1 MITMDENSNKK
12 GLQFALEEGVTYGA
26 NIKVVGVGG
35 AGGNAVNRMI
45 DAALG
50 GVEFIVAN
58 TDVQALRSS
67 RAGVKLQL
75 GSKITKGLGAG
86 ATPEVGRQAALEDT
100 DKIIEV
106 LEGADMVFITA
117 GMGGGTGTGAAPII
131 SGLAAE
137 LGALA
142 VAVVTKPFNFEGK
155 ARSEQAEKGLRE
167 LHESVDTVITIPNQ
181 RLLLTVDRATT
192 LQDSFRLAD
201 DVLRQAVQGIS
212 DLITVPG
219 EINLDFADVKTI
231 MSGMGMAVMGT
242 GVAKGENRAIEA
254 ANKAISSPLLEE
266 ASIEGARGILINIT
280 GGEDMTLYEV
290 SEAAEII
297 HGHAHPEAQII
308 FGTVIDKKMADCIK
322 ITVIATGFDRARPA
336 VVHAPDGRAMAA
348 VSGGVPLPLVGGA
361 GSVSAARP
369 AGAPAASAGS
379 VSAPRPATAAPA
391 FTAPGFLRGK
401 AAAPAA
407 EAAWRSQS
415 PTMNPRD
422 LDIPTFLRNQMD

>member
-1 MITMDENSNKK
+1 MITIDENDHKK

-26 NIKVVGVGG
+26 NIKVIGVGG

-45 DAALG
+45 DVGLQ

-58 TDVQALRSS
+58 TDVQALRNSK
-67 RAGVKLQL
+67 ANTKLQI
-75 GSKITKGLGAG
+75 GSKITRGLGAG

-131 SGLAAE
+131 SSLAAE

-142 VAVVTKPFNFEGK
+142 VAVVTKPFVFEGK
-155 ARSEQAEKGLRE
+155 QRMQGAETGLSE
-167 LHESVDTVITIPNQ
+167 LHDSVDTVITIPNQ
-181 RLLLTVDRATT
+181 RLLLTVDRGTP
-192 LQDSFRLAD
+192 LQEAFRLAD

-242 GVAKGENRAIEA
+242 GLAKGENRAVEA

-266 ASIEGARGILINIT
+266 ASIEGARGILINVT

-290 SEAAEII
+290 SEAADIVHE
-297 HGHAHPEAQII
+297 HAHPEAQII
-308 FGTVIDKKMADCIK
+308 FGTVIDKKMSDGVK
-322 ITVIATGFDRARPA
+322 ITVIATGFDPAISQAKRDKQEALTRRPA
-336 VVHAPDGRAMAA
+336 PQEEA
-348 VSGGVPLPLVGGA
+348 VRPATTLFGKGHLGANSPGGVPP
-361 GSVSAARP
+361 
-369 AGAPAASAGS
+369 
-379 VSAPRPATAAPA
+379 
-391 FTAPGFLRGK
+391 FLRKSGTGAK
-401 AAAPAA
+401 AAYSA
-407 EAAWRSQS
+407 EGE
-415 PTMNPRD
+415 PKPDPND
-422 LDIPTFLRNQMD
+422 LDVPTFLRNQMD

>member
-1 MITMDENSNKK
+1 MITIDGNSTKK

-26 NIKVVGVGG
+26 NIKVIGVGG
-35 AGGNAVNRMI
+35 SGGNAVNRMI
-45 DAALG
+45 DSGLQ

-67 RAGVKLQL
+67 KAAQKLQI

-131 SGLAAE
+131 SSLAAE

-142 VAVVTKPFNFEGK
+142 VAVVTKPFSFEGK
-155 ARSEQAEKGLRE
+155 QRMESSEKGLRE

-181 RLLLTVDRATT
+181 RLLLTVDRGTSLVEA
-192 LQDSFRLAD
+192 FRLAD

-242 GVAKGENRAIEA
+242 GIAKGENRAIEA

-290 SEAAEII
+290 SEAAEIV
-297 HGHAHPEAQII
+297 HNHAHPEAQII
-308 FGTVIDKKMADCIK
+308 FGTVIDKKMADSIK
-322 ITVIATGFDRARPA
+322 ITVIATGFDMNKQGLGVAPTQAHSTTSSSSQAARPMPMPA
-336 VVHAPDGRAMAA
+336 QRPAAAPA
-348 VSGGVPLPLVGGA
+348 SQ
-361 GSVSAARP
+361 AARP
-369 AGAPAASAGS
+369 AAP
-379 VSAPRPATAAPA
+379 PPFFQRTPPAT
-391 FTAPGFLRGK
+391 GQSGY
-401 AAAPAA
+401 
-407 EAAWRSQS
+407 EAAFK
-415 PTMNPRD
+415 NPQNSRD
-422 LDIPTFLRNQMD
+422 LDVPTFLRNQMD

>member
-1 MITMDENSNKK
+1 MDENQNKK

-26 NIKVVGVGG
+26 NIKVIGVGG

-45 DAALG
+45 DSGLA

-58 TDVQALRSS
+58 TDVQALRNS
-67 RAGVKLQL
+67 RAAVKLQI

-106 LEGADMVFITA
+106 LEGSDMVFITA

-131 SGLAAE
+131 SSLAAE

-142 VAVVTKPFNFEGK
+142 VAVVTKPFMFEGK
-155 ARSEQAEKGLRE
+155 QRMEAADKGLRE

-181 RLLLTVDRATT
+181 RLLLTVDRGTS
-192 LQDSFRLAD
+192 LQDAFRLAD

-242 GVAKGENRAIEA
+242 GIAKGENRAIEA

-290 SEAAEII
+290 SEAAEIV
-297 HGHAHPEAQII
+297 HSHAHPEAQII
-308 FGTVIDKKMADCIK
+308 FGTVIDKKMSDCVK
-322 ITVIATGFDRARPA
+322 ITVIATGFEMSAMSRP
-336 VVHAPDGRAMAA
+336 
-348 VSGGVPLPLVGGA
+348 VP
-361 GSVSAARP
+361 SHETMRSAS
-369 AGAPAASAGS
+369 PAASAPSASPGS
-379 VSAPRPATAAPA
+379 SPRYAPSMAAPAPPRPAPIGSGVPPFFRKSPPA
-391 FTAPGFLRGK
+391 TGQTGY
-401 AAAPAA
+401 
-407 EAAWRSQS
+407 EAAYRS
-415 PTMNPRD
+415 NPKD
-422 LDIPTFLRNQMD
+422 LDVPTFLRNQMD

>member
-1 MITMDENSNKK
+1 MITIDDNSMKK
-12 GLQFALEEGVTYGA
+12 GLQYALEEGVTYGA
-26 NIKVVGVGG
+26 NIKVIGVGG
-35 AGGNAVNRMI
+35 SGGNAVNRMI
-45 DAALG
+45 DSGLC

-58 TDVQALRSS
+58 TDVQALRNS
-67 RAGVKLQL
+67 RAAVKLQI

-100 DKIIEV
+100 EKIIEV

-131 SGLAAE
+131 SSLAAE

-142 VAVVTKPFNFEGK
+142 VAVVTKPFSFEGK
-155 ARSEQAEKGLRE
+155 QRMESAEKGLRE

-181 RLLLTVDRATT
+181 RLLLTVDRGTS
-192 LQDSFRLAD
+192 LQEAFRLAD

-242 GVAKGENRAIEA
+242 GLAKGENRAIEA

-290 SEAAEII
+290 SEAAEIV
-297 HGHAHPEAQII
+297 HSHAHPEAQII
-308 FGTVIDKKMADCIK
+308 FGTVIDKKMADSIK
-322 ITVIATGFDRARPA
+322 ITVIATGFELAKQGLGI
-336 VVHAPDGRAMAA
+336 APTQSHSTM
-348 VSGGVPLPLVGGA
+348 SM
-361 GSVSAARP
+361 GSS
-369 AGAPAASAGS
+369 
-379 VSAPRPATAAPA
+379 PRP
-391 FTAPGFLRGK
+391 
-401 AAAPAA
+401 
-407 EAAWRSQS
+407 
-415 PTMNPRD
+415 
-422 LDIPTFLRNQMD
+422 

>member
-1 MITMDENSNKK
+1 MITIDENDQKK
-12 GLQFALEEGVTYGA
+12 GLQYALDEGVTYGA
-26 NIKVVGVGG
+26 NIKVIGVGG

-45 DAALG
+45 DVGLA

-58 TDVQALRSS
+58 TDVQALRNSKAS
-67 RAGVKLQL
+67 VKLQI
-75 GSKITKGLGAG
+75 GSKITRGLGAG

-131 SGLAAE
+131 SSLAAE

-142 VAVVTKPFNFEGK
+142 VAVVTKPFVFEGK
-155 ARSEQAEKGLRE
+155 QRLEAADKGLAE
-167 LHESVDTVITIPNQ
+167 LHDSVDTVITIPNQ
-181 RLLLTVDRATT
+181 RLLLTVDRGTP
-192 LQDSFRLAD
+192 LQESFQLAD

-242 GVAKGENRAIEA
+242 GIAKGEQRAVEA

-290 SEAAEII
+290 SEAAEIV
-297 HGHAHPEAQII
+297 HEHAHPEAQII
-308 FGTVIDKKMADCIK
+308 FGTVIDKKMSDSVK
-322 ITVIATGFDRARPA
+322 ITVIATGFETAFSQPA
-336 VVHAPDGRAMAA
+336 PQKVETKVHPMPSAA
-348 VSGGVPLPLVGGA
+348 QRMGLPGVPQGDKVP
-361 GSVSAARP
+361 P
-369 AGAPAASAGS
+369 
-379 VSAPRPATAAPA
+379 
-391 FTAPGFLRGK
+391 FLRGTPAR
-401 AAAPAA
+401 AAQPMTGY
-407 EAAWRSQS
+407 EAAMKKDGTRSDAK
-415 PTMNPRD
+415 D
-422 LDIPTFLRNQMD
+422 LDVPTFLRNQMD

>member
-1 MITMDENSNKK
+1 MITIDDNDHKK

-26 NIKVVGVGG
+26 NIKVIGVGG

-45 DAALG
+45 DVGLE

-58 TDVQALRSS
+58 TDVQALRDS
-67 RAGVKLQL
+67 RAAVKLQI
-75 GSKITKGLGAG
+75 GSKITRGLGAG

-131 SGLAAE
+131 SSLASE

-142 VAVVTKPFNFEGK
+142 VAVVTKPFIFEGK
-155 ARSEQAEKGLRE
+155 QRMTGADNGLLE

-181 RLLLTVDRATT
+181 RLLLTVDRGTT
-192 LQDSFRLAD
+192 LQESFRLAD

-242 GVAKGENRAIEA
+242 GIAKGENRAVEA

-266 ASIEGARGILINIT
+266 ASIEGARGILINIS
-280 GGEDMTLYEV
+280 GGSDMTLYEV
-290 SEAAEII
+290 SEAAQIVHE
-297 HGHAHPEAQII
+297 HAHPEAQII
-308 FGTVIDKKMADCIK
+308 FGTVIDPKMTDCVK
-322 ITVIATGFDRARPA
+322 ITVIATGFDPSISLGKREDMEQKLRAAQPQEPLVA
-336 VVHAPDGRAMAA
+336 TPSFGSKSHLGSNSP
-348 VSGGVPLPLVGGA
+348 GGVPP
-361 GSVSAARP
+361 
-369 AGAPAASAGS
+369 
-379 VSAPRPATAAPA
+379 
-391 FTAPGFLRGK
+391 FLRPSGGQPARQQEQL
-401 AAAPAA
+401 AAHNYKEGSADPK
-407 EAAWRSQS
+407 
-415 PTMNPRD
+415 D
-422 LDIPTFLRNQMD
+422 LDVPTFLRNQMD